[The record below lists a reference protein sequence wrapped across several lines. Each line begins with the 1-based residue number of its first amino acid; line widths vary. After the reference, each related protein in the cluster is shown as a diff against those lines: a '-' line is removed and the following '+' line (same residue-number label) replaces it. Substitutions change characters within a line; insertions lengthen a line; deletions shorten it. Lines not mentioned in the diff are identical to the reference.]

1 MATTPAKIDPTE
13 NFHFRG
19 HPRIF
24 PERGPR
30 SAHGSNQPRTT
41 DRTNQNEPELPAQE
55 NNHVHHTCTDSWRP
69 QEQSRS
75 GGVASRD
82 YFHAA
87 EDKETRSLLAKGV
100 WTIETPTHPV
110 KTIKGAFV
118 FQTKEL
124 PGGYVEK
131 VKARYVG
138 KGYCQTKGLHYH
150 SSFAPVAFAV
160 AVRIIFMIACNNGWP
175 LHHLNVSVAFLTP
188 PD

>member
-1 MATTPAKIDPTE
+1 MTAVNRARPTE
-13 NFHFRG
+13 PTG
-19 HPRIF
+19 
-24 PERGPR
+24 
-30 SAHGSNQPRTT
+30 
-41 DRTNQNEPELPAQE
+41 TNQNFPPKKTITPTTLARTVGDPKNSHEAA
-55 NNHVHHTCTDSWRP
+55 
-69 QEQSRS
+69 
-75 GGVASRD
+75 ASPYRK

-150 SSFAPVAFAV
+150 SSFAPVASAV

-188 PD
+188 RLNQT